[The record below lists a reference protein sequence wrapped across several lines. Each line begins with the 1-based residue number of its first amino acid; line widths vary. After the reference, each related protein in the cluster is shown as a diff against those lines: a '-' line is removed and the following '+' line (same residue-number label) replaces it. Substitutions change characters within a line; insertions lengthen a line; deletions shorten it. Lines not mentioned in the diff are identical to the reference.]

1 MKNYNTILTEKQQK
15 YQYYRQVKLININI
29 LQVKYYY
36 TSLLSGQSRI
46 TKQTKFTYSP
56 LGKGFEKQI
65 KSIEEQ
71 GKIQVKVLELLNPI
85 TRKLT
90 IKDAISENK
99 LSEKAKNELNKIQEI

>member
-1 MKNYNTILTEKQQK
+1 M
-15 YQYYRQVKLININI
+15 
-29 LQVKYYY
+29 KYYY

-71 GKIQVKVLELLNPI
+71 GKIQVKVL
-85 TRKLT
+85 T